1 MSTFRSKHS
10 QKDKT
15 AKMSEP
21 STDYHDYVFKN
32 GRLVG
37 QFEEMYRHSATVP
50 WHQNTQADWI
60 DVRLTKQFLTD
71 VGPFDEIHD
80 LGCGLGNYLD
90 LIRHSAGTKNC
101 RCQGYDISE
110 TACEKA
116 RIQFPHF
123 TFTQFDLTTAEKI
136 RAAPDQKGNRLFM
149 LRGTLWYVVPKLEVV
164 ISNIRALMQPG
175 DKFLVVQNFPPLG
188 SSFIGKD
195 ILPDHHA
202 LIKHMSRFFIS
213 IRHIWYEDTLKTA
226 NDNWFIGLFSTKDST
241 K

>member
-1 MSTFRSKHS
+1 
-10 QKDKT
+10 
-15 AKMSEP
+15 MSEP

-50 WHQNTQADWI
+50 WHQDTQADWI
-60 DVRLTKQFLTD
+60 DVRLTKQFLAD

-90 LIRHSAGTKNC
+90 LIRQSAGTSNC
-101 RCQGYDISE
+101 KCQGYDISE

-116 RIQFPHF
+116 RKQFPSAR
-123 TFTQFDLTTAEKI
+123 FTQLDLTTSEKVTT
-136 RAAPDQKGNRLFM
+136 APNQEQGGNRLFM

-164 ISNIRALMQPG
+164 IENIHALMRPT
-175 DKFLVVQNFPPLG
+175 DKFLVVQNFPPLS
-188 SSFIGKD
+188 SSFIGKEV
-195 ILPDHHA
+195 LPDHHA
-202 LIKHMSRFFIS
+202 LIKHMSRYFIP

-226 NDNWFIGLFSTKDST
+226 NDNWFIGLFSNKDLTK
-241 K
+241 

>member
-1 MSTFRSKHS
+1 
-10 QKDKT
+10 
-15 AKMSEP
+15 MSEP

-50 WHQNTQADWI
+50 WHQDTQADWI
-60 DVRLTKQFLTD
+60 DVRLTKQFLAD
-71 VGPFDEIHD
+71 IGPFDEIHD

-90 LIRHSAGTKNC
+90 LIRRSSGSENC
-101 RCQGYDISE
+101 KCQGSDISE

-116 RIQFPHF
+116 RAQFPNF
-123 TFTQFDLTTAEKI
+123 TFTQFDLTTSEKI
-136 RAAPDQKGNRLFM
+136 EAVPVQKGNRLFM
-149 LRGTLWYVVPKLEVV
+149 LRGTLWYVVAELEIV
-164 ISNIRALMQPG
+164 ISNIRALMHPN

-188 SSFIGKD
+188 NSFIGKEV
-195 ILPDHHA
+195 LPDHQA
-202 LIKHMSRFFIS
+202 LMKHISALFIPT
-213 IRHIWYEDTLKTA
+213 RHIWYENTLITA